1 MMCGKSLAHIQTSPH
16 AFISTLKSAAQ
27 TKIDFLFFFSSKAAI
42 AYPVLKL
49 KGAAMCSAS
58 PGALSIS
65 GAQKAVLEDANL
77 LSELITT
84 ISAEWNNVPPPQ
96 KCVFSLSLKK

>member
-1 MMCGKSLAHIQTSPH
+1 
-16 AFISTLKSAAQ
+16 
-27 TKIDFLFFFSSKAAI
+27 
-42 AYPVLKL
+42 
-49 KGAAMCSAS
+49 MCSAS
-58 PGALSIS
+58 PGTLSIS
-65 GAQKAVLEDANL
+65 GAQKAVLEDDNL